1 MSAYANLAIN
11 DSAQTPESPGTPG
24 AATRTFVPGGKEN
37 GVWTWYENTTGTT
50 ASTRSKLTVSLTPGN
65 SVTRLKIALALP
77 KAQTVNGIVTAAHV
91 SRGFAEFLFP
101 ANGSR
106 DDRRDIK
113 ALLIAALNTT
123 ELSAMVG
130 DLEGIAA

>member
-24 AATRTFVPGGKEN
+24 AATRTFVPGGKEGN
-37 GVWTWYENTTGTT
+37 VWTWYENTTGTT
-50 ASTRSKLTVSLTPGN
+50 AATRSKLTASLTPGD
-65 SVTRLKIALALP
+65 SVTRMKLQLALP
-77 KAQTVNGIVTAAHV
+77 KSQTVDGLVTAAHV
-91 SRGFAEFLFP
+91 TRGFVEFIFP

-123 ELSAMVG
+123 ELSNMVG
-130 DLEGIAA
+130 DLEGVAA